1 MKNYESNTQYKNEF
15 NRQNYDQIVLMI
27 PKGKKEIWKE
37 EAKKQNMSLN
47 AFVQEAVKF
56 YLENYTKP

>member
-1 MKNYESNTQYKNEF
+1 MNSASKAKQKYNAKS
-15 NRQNYDQIVLMI
+15 YDRIQLMI
-27 PKGKKEIWKE
+27 PKGQGDQWKE

-56 YLENYTKP
+56 YLENYPKL

>member
-1 MKNYESNTQYKNEF
+1 MNSTSKAKQKYNAKS
-15 NRQNYDQIVLMI
+15 YDRIQLMI
-27 PKGKKEIWKE
+27 PKGQGDQWKE
-37 EAKKQNMSLN
+37 EAKERNISLN